1 MAEAAG
7 YLVGRKILLLY
18 TTGFGVRRGP
28 TSVPD
33 PRYFPALEAELNDH
47 NVAIYPLDLTPAG
60 RPPFEEDFLGAL
72 ADATGGAYDP
82 NISGF
87 LRPLEA
93 IAGANTGYYLLTYR
107 SERKAGEI
115 GYQRV
120 EVQVRDP
127 EIRVLARRGYRYG
140 L

>member
-1 MAEAAG
+1 
-7 YLVGRKILLLY
+7 
-18 TTGFGVRRGP
+18 
-28 TSVPD
+28 VPD

-47 NVAIYPLDLTPAG
+47 NVAIYPLDLSPAG

-72 ADATGGAYDP
+72 ADATGGLYDP

-107 SERKAGEI
+107 SERPAGAI

-120 EVQVRDP
+120 EVKARDP
-127 EIRVLARRGYRYG
+127 QVRVLARRGYRYG